1 VSYPA
6 LRAIDRLHAL
16 DGLVDNVAFMHFV
29 ITADRAYAELAISA
43 PKPDEREDA
52 RRFCLV
58 VRELRRRLEDE
69 RRSARAEIG
78 QGA

>member
-1 VSYPA
+1 
-6 LRAIDRLHAL
+6 
-16 DGLVDNVAFMHFV
+16 MHFV